1 MSLGT
6 GSSFSAAGQ
15 SIVGDG
21 KRIKQKV
28 RYGKFDSFSK
38 KHLDIPFHHFL
49 ESSFRAEV
57 EYCGLELIRGDLYS
71 AQDGFQMTYP
81 DSVTKSLEASKPAK
95 IEKSYKL
102 DICSAHQDDHFDAR
116 NSWIQ

>member
-1 MSLGT
+1 MANITVSLKIHLE
-6 GSSFSAAGQ
+6 SLFHPFS
-15 SIVGDG
+15 
-21 KRIKQKV
+21 
-28 RYGKFDSFSK
+28 
-38 KHLDIPFHHFL
+38 

-57 EYCGLELIRGDLYS
+57 EYCGLELIRGDLYPV
-71 AQDGFQMTYP
+71 QDRFQMTYP

>member
-1 MSLGT
+1 MAGETIAERKKEENKRYEMVNITVSSKIYLESL
-6 GSSFSAAGQ
+6 
-15 SIVGDG
+15 
-21 KRIKQKV
+21 
-28 RYGKFDSFSK
+28 
-38 KHLDIPFHHFL
+38 FHHFL

-71 AQDGFQMTYP
+71 AQDGFLMTYP
-81 DSVTKSLEASKPAK
+81 GSVTKSLEASKASK